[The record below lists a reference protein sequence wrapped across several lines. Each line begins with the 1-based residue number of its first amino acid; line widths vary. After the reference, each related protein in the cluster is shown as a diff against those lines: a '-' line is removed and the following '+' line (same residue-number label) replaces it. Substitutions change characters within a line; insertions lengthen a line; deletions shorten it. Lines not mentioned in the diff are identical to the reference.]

1 MTKATSYLCLVLV
14 ALALVSP
21 SLCYP
26 RQNGI
31 RRPTGPENSMP
42 EASMQTPDVQ
52 NYLEQQYKQDDQKE
66 EVTEQG
72 ATIELPAGLIFDTN
86 SIYILLGNNGRFVSR
101 IRRGTIDYME
111 AEKVSIDYFCLLRA
125 SILYNGKL
133 SLKSDNG
140 NNNYL
145 GRYTR
150 GGVNDI
156 EAVKVSIDVYS
167 QFTVEVD
174 ISDGIGK
181 GANYIYLKA
190 DNDKY
195 VGIKDRSGRNNLE
208 ASYDTRVPAT
218 RFTLLEV
225 F

>member
-1 MTKATSYLCLVLV
+1 
-14 ALALVSP
+14 
-21 SLCYP
+21 
-26 RQNGI
+26 
-31 RRPTGPENSMP
+31 MP
-42 EASMQTPDVQ
+42 EASMQTLDVQ

-72 ATIELPAGLIFDTN
+72 DTIEFRAGYIFDTD
-86 SIYILLGNNGRFVSR
+86 SIYVLLGNNGRFVSR
-101 IRRGTIDYME
+101 IRRGSVDYME

-140 NNNYL
+140 NNRYL
-145 GRYTR
+145 SRINR
-150 GGVNDI
+150 GGVDNL
-156 EAVKVSIDVYS
+156 EAAKPSIDVYS

-190 DNDKY
+190 DTGKY
-195 VGIKDRSGRNNLE
+195 FGIKDRGGRNNLE
-208 ASYDTRVPAT
+208 ASYDTQVPAT

>member
-1 MTKATSYLCLVLV
+1 
-14 ALALVSP
+14 
-21 SLCYP
+21 
-26 RQNGI
+26 
-31 RRPTGPENSMP
+31 
-42 EASMQTPDVQ
+42 MQKPDLQ

-72 ATIELPAGLIFDTN
+72 ATIELPAGLIFGTD

-101 IRRGTIDYME
+101 IRRGSVDYME

-140 NNNYL
+140 NNRYL

-150 GGVNDI
+150 GGVNNI
-156 EAVKVSIDVYS
+156 EAVKVSIDIYS
-167 QFTVEVD
+167 EFTVEVD

-195 VGIKDRSGRNNLE
+195 VGIKDRGGRNNLE
-208 ASYDTRVPAT
+208 ASYDTQVPAT

>member
-1 MTKATSYLCLVLV
+1 
-14 ALALVSP
+14 
-21 SLCYP
+21 
-26 RQNGI
+26 
-31 RRPTGPENSMP
+31 
-42 EASMQTPDVQ
+42 
-52 NYLEQQYKQDDQKE
+52 
-66 EVTEQG
+66 
-72 ATIELPAGLIFDTN
+72 
-86 SIYILLGNNGRFVSR
+86 
-101 IRRGTIDYME
+101 ME

-150 GGVNDI
+150 GGVNNI
-156 EAVKVSIDVYS
+156 EAVKVSIDIFS
-167 QFTVEVD
+167 EFTVEVD

-195 VGIKDRSGRNNLE
+195 VGIKDRGGRNNLE
-208 ASYDTRVPAT
+208 ASYDTQVPAT